1 MNVPKM
7 RINGF
12 EGEWKRVKLAECLN
26 ISNETNKDNV
36 YGKDDVLSV
45 SDEIGVV
52 NQIKHLGRSYA
63 GKSVTNYGILKKGQ
77 IVYTKSPLK
86 AKPFG
91 IIKQNLGD
99 SGIVSVL
106 YAIYDAKEGVDAG
119 YIHYYF
125 DPAWRLN
132 AYIRPLVNKGAKNTM
147 NISDETALEG
157 YIYLPPTLA
166 EQQQIAEYFGQLDL
180 LIEST
185 GKKIASLKQTKRAC
199 LQSMF
204 PQPGETTPRIRFK
217 GFEGDWVKVKLNS
230 FAKRVTRKNS
240 HMDSTLALT
249 IASAHGLV
257 SQKEYFNNLVVG
269 ANLRNYY
276 LLKKGE
282 FAYNKSYS
290 NGYPYGSVKRL
301 DKYEQGILSTLYIT
315 FSIDNSLSS
324 DYLVHFFDTT
334 LWHKEVA
341 ERAAEGARNHG
352 LLNICADDF
361 LDINICR
368 PSSIAEQQQIAAFFS
383 NMDKK
388 IRIQEQRLEKLK
400 QIKAACLENMFV

>member
-1 MNVPKM
+1 MNVPKI

-166 EQQQIAEYFGQLDL
+166 EQQQIAEYFGQLDS
-180 LIEST
+180 LIEAT
-185 GKKIASLKQTKRAC
+185 GKKITSLKQTKQAC
-199 LQSMF
+199 LQQMF
-204 PQPGETTPRIRFK
+204 PTEGETTPRVRFK
-217 GFEGDWVKVKLNS
+217 GFEGEWNNNMLGSLFSERCECDLNAEMLSVTQSQGVIKASDNGRYDNSNSDKSKYKLVRVNDIAYNSMRMWQGACGCSPYEGIVSPAYTVVTPKDDICSLFFYYMFKTNELLKIFRLNS
-230 FAKRVTRKNS
+230 QGLTSDTWNLKYPVFSKLRV
-240 HMDSTLALT
+240 
-249 IASAHGLV
+249 
-257 SQKEYFNNLVVG
+257 
-269 ANLRNYY
+269 YY
-276 LLKKGE
+276 
-282 FAYNKSYS
+282 
-290 NGYPYGSVKRL
+290 
-301 DKYEQGILSTLYIT
+301 
-315 FSIDNSLSS
+315 
-324 DYLVHFFDTT
+324 
-334 LWHKEVA
+334 
-341 ERAAEGARNHG
+341 
-352 LLNICADDF
+352 
-361 LDINICR
+361 
-368 PSSIAEQQQIAAFFS
+368 PSSIEEQQQIASFFS
-383 NMDKK
+383 NLDKQ

>member
-1 MNVPKM
+1 MNVPKI

-166 EQQQIAEYFGQLDL
+166 EQQQIAEYFGRLDS
-180 LIEST
+180 LIEAT
-185 GKKIASLKQTKRAC
+185 GKKVASLKQTKQAC

-217 GFEGDWVKVKLNS
+217 GFEGDWEKKQIGDISTSSKGNGYSKADLRLEGTPIVLYGRMYTKYSFEMDNVDTFATPKDGAVYSKGNEVVIPASGETAEDIAIAAAIKQSGVILGGDLNILTFDDDYLPS
-230 FAKRVTRKNS
+230 FMALCISNS
-240 HMDSTLALT
+240 ETHYELSKYAQGK
-249 IASAHGLV
+249 S
-257 SQKEYFNNLVVG
+257 VVH
-269 ANLRNYY
+269 LRNNDIA
-276 LLKKGE
+276 KGTVTC
-282 FAYNKSYS
+282 
-290 NGYPYGSVKRL
+290 P
-301 DKYEQGILSTLYIT
+301 
-315 FSIDNSLSS
+315 SL
-324 DYLVHFFDTT
+324 
-334 LWHKEVA
+334 
-341 ERAAEGARNHG
+341 
-352 LLNICADDF
+352 
-361 LDINICR
+361 
-368 PSSIAEQQQIAAFFS
+368 AEQQQIASFFS
-383 NMDKK
+383 NLDKQ
-388 IRIQEQRLEKLK
+388 IALQEQQLEKLK
-400 QIKAACLENMFV
+400 QVKAACLDNMFV

>member
-1 MNVPKM
+1 MNVPKI

-12 EGEWKRVKLAECLN
+12 EGEWKRIKLAECLN

-91 IIKQNLGD
+91 VVKQNLGD
-99 SGIVSVL
+99 AGIVSVL

-166 EQQQIAEYFGQLDL
+166 EQQQIVEYFGQLDS
-180 LIEST
+180 LIEAT
-185 GKKIASLKQTKRAC
+185 GKKITSLKQTKQAC
-199 LQSMF
+199 LQQMF
-204 PQPGETTPRIRFK
+204 PAEGETTPRVRFK
-217 GFEGDWVKVKLNS
+217 GFEGDWAILPLSTFAQKSKEKNMSREYTAVLTNSAEYGVINQKDFFDHDIAKDNHIDRYSVIHNDDFVYNPRVSVSAPVGPINRNMLGYSGVMSPLYLIFKVENIDKEYLSYFFKTKLWHPYMKIEGNTGAR
-230 FAKRVTRKNS
+230 FDR
-240 HMDSTLALT
+240 LALSDT
-249 IASAHGLV
+249 QFFGLPIYAP
-257 SQKEYFNNLVVG
+257 KE
-269 ANLRNYY
+269 
-276 LLKKGE
+276 E
-282 FAYNKSYS
+282 
-290 NGYPYGSVKRL
+290 
-301 DKYEQGILSTLYIT
+301 
-315 FSIDNSLSS
+315 
-324 DYLVHFFDTT
+324 
-334 LWHKEVA
+334 
-341 ERAAEGARNHG
+341 
-352 LLNICADDF
+352 
-361 LDINICR
+361 
-368 PSSIAEQQQIAAFFS
+368 AEQQQIAAFFS
-383 NMDKK
+383 NMDKQ

>member
-7 RINGF
+7 KINGF

-36 YGKDDVLSV
+36 YGKEDVLSV

-217 GFEGDWVKVKLNS
+217 GFEGDWKCIKLSDILEERDEKSKKTTEYPLMAFIANQGVAPKGDKYDRS
-230 FAKRVTRKNS
+230 
-240 HMDSTLALT
+240 ALVNDVENKLYKKT
-249 IASAHGLV
+249 
-257 SQKEYFNNLVVG
+257 EYGDFIYSSNNLETGSIGLNTYGKATISPVYNIFRCKEGVNYDFIGRRLVCKDIIAEMVKWRQGVVYG
-269 ANLRNYY
+269 QWRIHQKDFLSINI
-276 LLKKGE
+276 LLPSNEEQRKIGE
-282 FAYNKSYS
+282 FLKN
-290 NGYPYGSVKRL
+290 L
-301 DKYEQGILSTLYIT
+301 DRQITL
-315 FSIDNSLSS
+315 
-324 DYLVHFFDTT
+324 
-334 LWHKEVA
+334 
-341 ERAAEGARNHG
+341 
-352 LLNICADDF
+352 
-361 LDINICR
+361 
-368 PSSIAEQQQIAAFFS
+368 
-383 NMDKK
+383 
-388 IRIQEQRLEKLK
+388 QEQRLEKLK
-400 QIKAACLENMFV
+400 QVKAACLDNMFV

>member
-1 MNVPKM
+1 MNVPKI

-12 EGEWKRVKLAECLN
+12 EGEWKRIKLAECLN

-91 IIKQNLGD
+91 VVKQNLGD
-99 SGIVSVL
+99 AGIVSVL

-166 EQQQIAEYFGQLDL
+166 EQQQIVEYFGQLDS
-180 LIEST
+180 LIEAT
-185 GKKIASLKQTKRAC
+185 GKKITSLKQTKQAC
-199 LQSMF
+199 LQQMF
-204 PQPGETTPRIRFK
+204 PAEGETTPRVRFK
-217 GFEGDWVKVKLNS
+217 GFEGDWAIL
-230 FAKRVTRKNS
+230 
-240 HMDSTLALT
+240 
-249 IASAHGLV
+249 
-257 SQKEYFNNLVVG
+257 
-269 ANLRNYY
+269 
-276 LLKKGE
+276 
-282 FAYNKSYS
+282 
-290 NGYPYGSVKRL
+290 P
-301 DKYEQGILSTLYIT
+301 LSTFAQKSKEKNMSREYTAVLTNSAEYDVV
-315 FSIDNSLSS
+315 FS
-324 DYLVHFFDTT
+324 
-334 LWHKEVA
+334 
-341 ERAAEGARNHG
+341 
-352 LLNICADDF
+352 
-361 LDINICR
+361 
-368 PSSIAEQQQIAAFFS
+368 
-383 NMDKK
+383 
-388 IRIQEQRLEKLK
+388 
-400 QIKAACLENMFV
+400 